1 VQQLI
6 TARDNTLVDW
16 ANRLTAAP
24 LWCGIKASPGA
35 VHGRADCA
43 ALSGPPIV
51 TTDAQGISFLQLDC
65 ESEGT
70 KIEEQNEERKFNVP
84 ERSYEV
90 VHLPL
95 HKLVALSTEN
105 ELFILTEAE
114 YAAQV

>member
-1 VQQLI
+1 
-6 TARDNTLVDW
+6 
-16 ANRLTAAP
+16 

-35 VHGRADCA
+35 VHRRADCA
-43 ALSGPPIV
+43 ALCGPSFV

-70 KIEEQNEERKFNVP
+70 KLEERIEERIFNAP
-84 ERSYEV
+84 ERIYEV

-95 HKLVALSTEN
+95 HKLVALSTGD